1 MPGPAD
7 DDARRSVVPPA
18 AARSLWIAAV
28 WTGVGTALV
37 AAVIGIV
44 AVAVCWLPAAGQAGS
59 AGSAVRAG
67 LITFLSA
74 TRGGVSVDG
83 LDSAFLPLGLTLALA
98 VLAWRAGSGL
108 ADAADA
114 LDERAPS
121 RLAGAALLQAF
132 AFAAACAVL
141 AAASP
146 LGSSSVPPIGAFL
159 GGLVLFAVTGGT
171 AFVRE
176 TPLRE
181 TVAAAVPGW
190 LAPVGRVVVAVLAV
204 YLAAGALLVAG
215 SLVVHHVEVERL
227 SHEVGGGWS
236 GVPVL
241 LLGLLAAPNAAI
253 AGAAYL
259 AGPGF
264 AVGDGTHVALAS
276 TPRGTLPS
284 FPVLAAIPH
293 GTAGWMAWLLAVL
306 TPLVAGAYAAAV
318 ARRTADPWATL
329 GRGVLGVACAGLL
342 LAWQGGGA
350 IGSGRL
356 HAVGASPW
364 QLGLALGAGAGVA
377 GALVLAL
384 QAVGDALRDRQA
396 ADPDY
401 IPLSG
406 TGARVSGVVTTAVSQ
421 ASSRA
426 SGAMSG
432 AASAVA
438 AVVHRTD
445 DDTDDSAD
453 SVTRRADDS
462 TRHGGKDGRKGDKL
476 AG

>member
-1 MPGPAD
+1 MPAGPTD
-7 DDARRSVVPPA
+7 DDARRSVVPSA
-18 AARSLWIAAV
+18 AARSLWIASI
-28 WTGVGTALV
+28 WTGVGAALV
-37 AAVIGIV
+37 AAVIAIV
-44 AVAVCWLPAAGQAGS
+44 AVAICWLPAAGQAGS

-98 VLAWRAGSGL
+98 ALAWRAGSGL

-114 LDERAPS
+114 LDERDPA
-121 RLAGAALLQAF
+121 RLARAAALQASAF
-132 AFAAACAVL
+132 AVACAAL

-146 LGSSSVPPIGAFL
+146 LGSSSVPPIGAFV

-181 TVAAAVPGW
+181 TCAATVPEW
-190 LAPVGRVVVAVLAV
+190 LAPAARVVVAVLAV

-215 SLVVHHVEVERL
+215 SLMVHHPEVERL
-227 SHEVGGGWS
+227 SREVGGGWS

-264 AVGDGTHVALAS
+264 SVGDGTHIALGS

-284 FPVLAAIPH
+284 FPILAAIPH
-293 GTAGWMAWLLAVL
+293 GPAGWVAWVLAVL
-306 TPLVAGAYAAAV
+306 TPLVAGAYAAAL

-329 GRGVLGVACAGLL
+329 GRGALGAACGGLV

-377 GALVLAL
+377 GALVLGL
-384 QAVGDALRDRQA
+384 QTVGDALRDRQDA
-396 ADPDY
+396 NPQY
-401 IPLSG
+401 VPLAG
-406 TGARVSGVVTTAVSQ
+406 TGARVTGVVSTAVTQ

-426 SGAMSG
+426 SEAVSG

-445 DDTDDSAD
+445 DNTDDDTDAS
-453 SVTRRADDS
+453 THEKDDS
-462 TRHGGKDGRKGDKL
+462 GRKDGRKGNKL